1 MRTTIVSVLSAV
13 ALVGGLGIAT
23 ADVSPEVSDPS
34 PVVEVE
40 KTAPPTPPVT
50 VPDTVVEVDQTEVEV
65 IPAPEPVMEPEPE
78 VMEPDPLPEPCPEK
92 EALAEDGSCVPLDYW
107 DTPAFREPS
116 TNVGSWWD
124 GLLVGDVIVCP
135 PGYEVSI
142 DVTPAGT
149 VWAACM

>member
-40 KTAPPTPPVT
+40 KTAPPTPPVI

-65 IPAPEPVMEPEPE
+65 TPAPEPVMEEPEPE
-78 VMEPDPLPEPCPEK
+78 PVMETCAED

-135 PGYEVSI
+135 EGYEVSI
-142 DVTPAGT
+142 DVTPAGQ

>member
-1 MRTTIVSVLSAV
+1 MRYVVTTTCALV
-13 ALVGGLGIAT
+13 ALAGVLGAT
-23 ADVSPEVSDPS
+23 TTDLSPDPS
-34 PVVEVE
+34 DTPPPVVQVE
-40 KTAPPTPPVT
+40 KTAPPTPPVI

-65 IPAPEPVMEPEPE
+65 IPAPEPVMEEPE

-135 PGYEVSI
+135 EGYEVSI
-142 DVTPAGT
+142 DVTPAGQ